1 MCMLSLPR
9 PGRQGRRPPGEA
21 GPDPAGGPRNDND
34 NNNDNNNNNND
45 NDNDNDIIIDTN
57 NNDNDIL

>member
-34 NNNDNNNNNND
+34 NNNDNNNNND